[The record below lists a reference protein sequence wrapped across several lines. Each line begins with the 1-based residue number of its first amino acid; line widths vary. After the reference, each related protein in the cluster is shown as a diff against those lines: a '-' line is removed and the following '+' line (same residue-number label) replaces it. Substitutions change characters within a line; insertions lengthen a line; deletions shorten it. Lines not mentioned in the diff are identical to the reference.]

1 VRYFDMRVCE
11 DHRGHLFL
19 CHRVYAADF
28 LVVLDEIRNFLDTH
42 IREIVIIDIHGV
54 TWSSGQKSTIGD
66 ALMSKFGSLLISEKL
81 NEIVSTLWMNNKRV
95 AVLYEEDQQFWP
107 RSAIYRPWPRC
118 HLGFSGAKAMISFNE
133 KQLNANIS
141 PQKLFANDLE
151 CSPTI

>member
-1 VRYFDMRVCE
+1 MRVCE

-28 LVVLDEIRNFLDTH
+28 LAVLDEIRNFLDTN
-42 IREIVIIDIHGV
+42 IREIVIIDIHTV
-54 TWSSGQKSTIGD
+54 IWSSGKKSIIAD
-66 ALMSKFGSLLISEKL
+66 ALMSIFGSLLISEKL

-95 AVLYEEDQQFWP
+95 VVLYDEDQRFWP

-118 HLGFSGAKAMISFNE
+118 HLGLSGAKAMISFNE